1 MPIYDAHHFQ
11 VPRTAHYYTLGTP
24 SSEIK
29 ELWIVCHGYGQLG
42 SEIIH
47 KFAKF
52 DDGKH
57 LIVAPE
63 GLSRFYWGGVTGKIS
78 ASWMTSG
85 DRLSEIDDYVN
96 MLQTIYEKYT
106 ALLSPNVRINLF
118 GFSQGVATQI
128 RWMMAGF
135 PKFDR
140 LILWAGTLPDDLDF
154 QPHKEYFNSRELIWH
169 CGDQDEYINEKV
181 LKWHRGL
188 VEKSGL
194 KFEEKWFEGTHQ
206 IPREELEKHYYQNIL
221 AEE

>member
-1 MPIYDAHHFQ
+1 MKEKSPIYQAHHFQ

-24 SSEIK
+24 SPEI
-29 ELWIVCHGYGQLG
+29 EEFWLVCHGYGQLG

-57 LIVAPE
+57 LIVAAE

-85 DRLSEIDDYVN
+85 DRLSEIDDYVQ
-96 MLQTIYEKYT
+96 MLQNIYEKHM
-106 ALLSPNVRINLF
+106 ALLGPNVRINLF

-128 RWMMAGF
+128 RWMMARF

-140 LILWAGTLPDDLDF
+140 LVLWAGTLPDDLDYR
-154 QPHKEYFNSRELIWH
+154 PHQEYFNSRELIWH
-169 CGDQDEYINEKV
+169 CGDEERIFERKSIKMASGFCRK
-181 LKWHRGL
+181 KW
-188 VEKSGL
+188 
-194 KFEEKWFEGTHQ
+194 
-206 IPREELEKHYYQNIL
+206 LEISRKMV
-221 AEE
+221 